1 MKKLLIG
8 CMAAVAALI
17 AFSGCDQ
24 DKVVYSGPNYLMFS
38 DTLYTYAVQE
48 TNEIFN
54 VPVSATVPADYD
66 RTFGVEVIDKE
77 SNAVEGKHYKILSNT
92 VTIKAGEMSTD
103 VKVQGLYKNIGITD
117 SLGFALRLVIPDTE
131 QWSLYK
137 NEAKVVMQK
146 ICPFDIKNF
155 KGYCKVTSSY
165 LSSDYYPK
173 KVDLRLV
180 TSDIVEGKENTIVV
194 HGLYFDGYDME
205 IKFNRKDV
213 LEPLVEMEEQI
224 CGSTGEAFNTIHG
237 DGKLRLNQPTA
248 YTSFY
253 STNENFIL
261 QYVTMS
267 VNNKDGSYYGTVG
280 TFVNVLEWISEA
292 QAEKLKEQGY

>member
-117 SLGFALRLVIPDTE
+117 SLRFALRLVIPDTE

-213 LEPLVEMEEQI
+213 LGPLVEMEEQI

-292 QAEKLKEQGY
+292 EAEKLKEQGY